1 MNWAR
6 HIDFEDLLEEDA
18 LWIYE
23 ECGEEVLL
31 PLLGAFA
38 GKKVNL
44 KSGTLEALKRRYIRE
59 QGDRLTP
66 KELARR
72 LDVSES
78 LIRDV
83 RGDSISSDRDS
94 SWTHPDP
101 T

>member
-6 HIDFEDLLEEDA
+6 YIDFEDLLEGDA
-18 LWIYE
+18 QWIYE

-38 GKKVNL
+38 GKKVSL
-44 KSGTLEALKRRYIRE
+44 KSGTAEALKRRYIRE
-59 QGDRLTP
+59 QGDLTTR
-66 KELARR
+66 ELARR

-94 SWTHPDP
+94 SWTRPDP